1 MGTYLIQIALGL
13 TFTAIYFFTFRAIIL
28 KYDLKTPGRN
38 DAEVKLVSKA
48 DYKAA
53 KSGNGAIEDSQA
65 NAFIQGLGG
74 ASNIELLTNC
84 ATRLR
89 VKVKDASQVQPT
101 EYFQQQGAVNV
112 VRNGDSFQIIV
123 GLTVPQVREEMSQLI
138 QA

>member
-1 MGTYLIQIALGL
+1 M
-13 TFTAIYFFTFRAIIL
+13 
-28 KYDLKTPGRN
+28 
-38 DAEVKLVSKA
+38 
-48 DYKAA
+48 
-53 KSGNGAIEDSQA
+53 EDSQA